1 MLYPALAVIGGLIL
15 LVWSAERFVGG
26 AAATSAR
33 LGLSPLLIGMLVIG
47 FGTSAPEL
55 TVSALAAAQGNP
67 GLALGNAYGSN
78 IANIGLILGLVA
90 LISPLVVHTSVIRRE
105 LPVLGVATVVSA
117 LMMLGGV
124 LERWE
129 GVLLLLG
136 LAAFMAL
143 SIISSIRSPKPAEED
158 ALAGDTLAEI
168 DAQGMTLKQGILWTL
183 VGLVLLVVSSRILVW
198 GAVDIA
204 QALGVSDLII
214 GLTVVAVGTSLPELA
229 SSLSAL
235 RRNEHDLVLGNVV
248 GSNLFNTLGVVG
260 LASVISPIDVG
271 HEVLIR
277 DWTLMAAMT
286 VLMAVFALGWK
297 GRQGRINRLE
307 GAALLAMFI
316 GYTTYM
322 VSLVVTQGASAT

>member
-90 LISPLVVHTSVIRRE
+90 LVSPLVVHTSVIRRE

-129 GVLLLLG
+129 GGLLLLG
-136 LAAFMAL
+136 LAAFMAF
-143 SIISSIRSPKPAEED
+143 SIVSSIRSPKPAEED
-158 ALAGDTLAEI
+158 ALAGDTLSEI
-168 DAQGMTLKQGILWTL
+168 DAQGMTLKQGILWTV

-260 LASVISPIDVG
+260 LASLISPIDVG
-271 HEVLIR
+271 HEVLFR
-277 DWTLMAAMT
+277 DWTMMTAMT